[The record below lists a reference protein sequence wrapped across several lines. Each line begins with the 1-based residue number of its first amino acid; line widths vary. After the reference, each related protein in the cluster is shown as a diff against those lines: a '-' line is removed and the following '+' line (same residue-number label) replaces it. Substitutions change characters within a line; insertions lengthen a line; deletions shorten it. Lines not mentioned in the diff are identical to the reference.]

1 MKVIKQ
7 TGTANTTYSP
17 GRRIDYLAIHYTA
30 GVSCKTG
37 AARSCATWFANPNA
51 GGSADYI
58 VDEGE
63 LVQYNPDPHNRYCW
77 AVGGAKYN
85 TQGGR
90 LYGIAK
96 NANCISLEICSGNQK
111 GKITYP
117 NDPAYYF
124 STAVLAKAQEAT
136 QFLMDQYGIDAD
148 HVIRHYDVN
157 GKCCLPID
165 RTELLTPNGWV
176 SLGSVRIGMKV
187 AQYDTEKDSITF
199 APVLDVVEPREELVL
214 KNRYLEATA
223 DHRMWLKPNSK
234 NSPNFREVLWGDALN
249 GKKQYVIKTAGYLET
264 DGIDL
269 TDNELRLLVWIQADG
284 HYMIEKRKEKGQ
296 GIYGI
301 EFHVSKERKISRILE
316 LFDSMDIPYN
326 LNSCKNGS
334 VHIRTYEKS
343 LYHWAETWLTN
354 KVFNYNL
361 IWMNQHQFEVFWEE
375 LVQADGSIEG
385 QLYTSSID
393 HNNDVVQAICA
404 LHGKRSSK
412 ISMGKGGENTVLTAI
427 TNHTVGIGNSTLPI
441 KKRNT
446 MVSCVTV
453 PSGFILV
460 RNNSR
465 TFIVGNCPGVIGWN
479 KDSGSDQ
486 AWEVFHESI
495 GGSPISWYRVRFSWE
510 KPETQIGAYLDLEKA
525 KICADAHPGFSVYND
540 EGKVVYTSKAAE
552 KEYSPERWISL
563 LAPDA
568 MVVAHKNGILAS
580 VMLAQASLE
589 TGWGKTDLAQRHNIF
604 GMKADLINSTWKEW
618 STWGGKVYKKYSP
631 EEYGGVV
638 RPMKSA
644 FRVYDSYRQC
654 MEDYA
659 AFLLHVRN
667 NKGLKYA
674 RIKGMK
680 DPAAVIH
687 AIRIGTGTDAHPEG
701 YATDSGYE
709 NKIMNLIR
717 KYDLTKY
724 DADTPS
730 EDIPVDPPAKK
741 KMYRVQVEAD
751 RLIGAAQHT
760 MEEIHERTGFQC
772 FMEKGTD
779 GWFRVFCG
787 SFENKDLAQDRIA
800 RIASAFKTK
809 YHGSFI
815 CEVEV

>member
-63 LVQYNPDPHNRYCW
+63 LVQYNPDPYNRYCW
-77 AVGGAKYN
+77 AVGGAKFN

-90 LYGIAK
+90 LYRIAK

-157 GKCCLPID
+157 GKCC
-165 RTELLTPNGWV
+165 
-176 SLGSVRIGMKV
+176 
-187 AQYDTEKDSITF
+187 
-199 APVLDVVEPREELVL
+199 
-214 KNRYLEATA
+214 
-223 DHRMWLKPNSK
+223 
-234 NSPNFREVLWGDALN
+234 
-249 GKKQYVIKTAGYLET
+249 
-264 DGIDL
+264 
-269 TDNELRLLVWIQADG
+269 
-284 HYMIEKRKEKGQ
+284 
-296 GIYGI
+296 
-301 EFHVSKERKISRILE
+301 
-316 LFDSMDIPYN
+316 
-326 LNSCKNGS
+326 
-334 VHIRTYEKS
+334 
-343 LYHWAETWLTN
+343 
-354 KVFNYNL
+354 
-361 IWMNQHQFEVFWEE
+361 
-375 LVQADGSIEG
+375 
-385 QLYTSSID
+385 
-393 HNNDVVQAICA
+393 
-404 LHGKRSSK
+404 
-412 ISMGKGGENTVLTAI
+412 
-427 TNHTVGIGNSTLPI
+427 
-441 KKRNT
+441 
-446 MVSCVTV
+446 
-453 PSGFILV
+453 
-460 RNNSR
+460 
-465 TFIVGNCPGVIGWN
+465 PGVIGWN
-479 KDSGSDQ
+479 KDSGSEQ

-540 EGKVVYTSKAAE
+540 EGNVVYTSKAAE

-618 STWGGKVYKKYSP
+618 STWGGKVYEKYSP

-638 RPMKSA
+638 RPVKSA

-730 EDIPVDPPAKK
+730 EDIPVDPPAMK

-809 YHGSFI
+809 YQSSFI